1 VVYRAHCTD
10 GTDKT
15 VNSPGDLPEATKRE
29 GISEPYCRLEM
40 VTPKEYVG
48 PLMDLATGRRG
59 EFVEM
64 KYLTGARGRRG
75 AGRGGGRGG
84 AGRGR
89 GRRVGAARQQGGK
102 GRLRGARP

>member
-1 VVYRAHCTD
+1 
-10 GTDKT
+10 

-40 VTPKEYVG
+40 VTPKEFVG

-64 KYLTGARGRRG
+64 KYLTGEG
-75 AGRGGGRGG
+75 ALEGVGGWGLG
-84 AGRGR
+84 
-89 GRRVGAARQQGGK
+89 V
-102 GRLRGARP
+102 